1 MSTMRI
7 TSSSQKDPVVVR
19 VPGSKSVAN
28 RALMIAALTAG
39 ESVISNLPDG
49 DDTEA
54 MLAALTILGVSV
66 DHVGDSSVRIL
77 GPIRPLT
84 ESVVNAQL
92 AGTTSRFLLA
102 MCCFSEH
109 PITITGEAPLLARP
123 VGELAQ
129 ALRSIGFTVSPQSSS
144 TLPLTVSCPSD
155 MNEIASE
162 VTLRGD
168 ISSQFISALMMI
180 GPLLTKGLQIH
191 IEGDLVS
198 RSYVEMTAAVMSTFG
213 ASVAIE
219 GNLIVISPKQY
230 GSTDIVV
237 EPDFSSAAFPI
248 VAGLL
253 SGRAVRV
260 PDLALAHMQGDARIL
275 EIVQTMGAQLQVQ
288 RDDIVITPNVAREIS
303 PISLNMS
310 NCSDLVPVVAVLA
323 SFASGVSEL
332 TGIGFITAKES
343 NRLDDVVAELQK
355 TGAELEVI
363 EDGLRI
369 QPATVRHGNVLGTH
383 HDHRLAMSMAL
394 LGLRIPSIEIE
405 DPHVVTKSWPSY
417 WTSMKPFFSSRPP
430 RRSTVAFDVD
440 KTLTTR
446 DCVVPFFIRSIGLTA
461 FVRHCVRHL
470 LPVTRFVMRRDRD
483 GLKEFAVKLV
493 FAGRSVQ
500 EIEQIG
506 EDFASHVTQHWMR
519 KDTCAMLKWHQEN
532 GDDIVFVTASL
543 EPYMQPMAKAMGVA
557 TVICSA
563 MENDGDTYSGGLVGG
578 NCRGDEKARRLTNW
592 LQGRLLDYAYGD
604 SAGDDE
610 MLAMACMPIRV
621 GRRDISP
628 SQLIQ

>member
-1 MSTMRI
+1 MKTVRI
-7 TSSSQKDPVVVR
+7 TSSSHTDPVVVR

-66 DHVGDSSVRIL
+66 DHINDSTVRIR
-77 GPIRPLT
+77 GPVRPPN

-109 PITITGEAPLLARP
+109 PIMITGEAPLLARP
-123 VGELAQ
+123 VKELAQ

-155 MNEIASE
+155 MNAIASD

-230 GSTDIVV
+230 VSTDVVV

-248 VAGLL
+248 VASLL
-253 SGRAVRV
+253 SGRVVRL
-260 PDLALAHMQGDARIL
+260 PHLARAQIQGDAQIL
-275 EIVQTMGAQLQVQ
+275 KIVQAMGAQVDVKK
-288 RDDIVITPNVAREIS
+288 DDIVITPNIDREIH
-303 PISLNMS
+303 PFSLNMS
-310 NCSDLVPVVAVLA
+310 DCSDLVPVVAVLA
-323 SFASGVSEL
+323 SFANGVSEL

-343 NRLDDVVAELQK
+343 NRLDDVAAELQK
-355 TGAELEVI
+355 TGAVLEVM

-369 QPATVRHGNVLGTH
+369 HPATVRHGNVVATH

-394 LGLRIPSIEIE
+394 LGLRIPNIEIE

-417 WTSMKPFFSSRPP
+417 WAAMKPFFSSRPA
-430 RRSTVAFDVD
+430 RRATVAFDVD

-446 DCVVPFFIRSIGLTA
+446 DCVIPFFIRSVGRTA
-461 FVRHCVRHL
+461 FVGHCLRQL
-470 LPVTRFVMRRDRD
+470 LPVTRFLLRRDRD
-483 GLKEFAVKLV
+483 GLKEFAVKLF

-506 EDFASHVTQHWMR
+506 ADFASHVTQHWMR
-519 KDTCAMLKWHQEN
+519 NDTCAMLKWHQEH

-543 EPYMQPMAKAMGVA
+543 EPYVRPMSKTMGVE
-557 TVICSA
+557 TVFCSA
-563 MENDGDTYSGGLVGG
+563 MEHDGDTYSGDLVGG
-578 NCRGDEKARRLTNW
+578 NCRGDEKARRLTQW
-592 LQGRLLDYAYGD
+592 LQGRSLDYAYGD
-604 SAGDDE
+604 SAGDDA
-610 MLAMACMPIRV
+610 MLAMALTPIRV
-621 GRRDISP
+621 GRRDVSP
-628 SQLIQ
+628 SQLMQ